1 MLADIIQALTAWV
14 EQIVTGLGT
23 PGITLIAFLENMFPP
38 TPSEILYPL
47 AGKLAFDGRIT
58 IVEIIAAGVI
68 GSLIGA
74 IVYYS
79 LGYYLGEERA
89 RTAVARYGHLRLWRL
104 NLHFVSVEEYDRALE
119 LFKRRG
125 GVIVLVA
132 RIMPLVHGVVSIP
145 AGVARMSLLPFL
157 LYTAVG
163 ATLWIAPFSLLGY
176 WLGSE
181 WERVLDIMTVY
192 ENVWYVVIA
201 LLVVWYIY
209 RRRRKRHATAP
220 DVGD

>member
-1 MLADIIQALTAWV
+1 MLVDIVQALTAWV
-14 EQIVTGLGT
+14 ENIVTGLGA

-47 AGKLAFDGRIT
+47 AGKLAYDGRIT
-58 IVEIIAAGVI
+58 ILTIVVAGVI

-74 IVYYS
+74 TVYYT

-89 RTAVARYGHLRLWRL
+89 RLAVGRYGRLTLWRL
-104 NLHFVSVEEYDRALE
+104 NLHFVSVEEYDRALA

-125 GVIVLVA
+125 GAIVLIA
-132 RIMPLVHGVVSIP
+132 RLMPLVHGVVSIP
-145 AGVARMSLLPFL
+145 AGVARMPFLPFM

-163 ATLWIAPFSLLGY
+163 SALWIAPLSLLGY

-181 WERVLDIMTVY
+181 WERVLDIMNVY
-192 ENVWYVVIA
+192 ENLWYVGIA

-209 RRRRKRHATAP
+209 RRWRKRQTVPVEA
-220 DVGD
+220 GD